1 MRNLCTVLCGLVL
14 LCCGQGMAQLPDETN
29 GRVPELD
36 AFHKPIYTLWHTAWP
51 AKDIHRLKELLPD
64 VEGAYVKLAGAKLPG
79 ILRDKQ
85 ASWDE
90 NLKSLAAAVQD
101 YKASVA
107 TNDTG
112 GILKATESVHM
123 YYEKMVR
130 VVRPVT
136 KELDAFHQVLY
147 MIHHYYMPEYDVAK
161 LRDSADSLAVKMEA
175 LKSAELPKRL
185 AAKTE
190 AYNKSLNALA
200 ESVTRFVEGIKADK
214 DKTAIAMLEEILHT
228 RYQMVEKVF
237 D

>member
-1 MRNLCTVLCGLVL
+1 
-14 LCCGQGMAQLPDETN
+14 
-29 GRVPELD
+29 
-36 AFHKPIYTLWHTAWP
+36 
-51 AKDIHRLKELLPD
+51 
-64 VEGAYVKLAGAKLPG
+64 
-79 ILRDKQ
+79 
-85 ASWDE
+85 
-90 NLKSLAAAVQD
+90 
-101 YKASVA
+101 
-107 TNDTG
+107 
-112 GILKATESVHM
+112 
-123 YYEKMVR
+123 
-130 VVRPVT
+130 
-136 KELDAFHQVLY
+136 
-147 MIHHYYMPEYDVAK
+147 MINHYYIPEYDVAK

>member
-1 MRNLCTVLCGLVL
+1 MRNLCVVLCGLVL

-51 AKDIHRLKELLPD
+51 AKDVDQLKRLLPD
-64 VEGAYVKLAGAKLPG
+64 VEGAYVKLAAATLPG

-85 ASWDE
+85 AAWNE
-90 NLKSLAAAVQD
+90 NLKLLTTAVDD
-101 YKASVA
+101 YKTSVA

-147 MIHHYYMPEYDVAK
+147 MIHHYYLPEYDVAK
-161 LRDSADSLAVKMEA
+161 LKDSADSLAAKMEA
-175 LKSAELPKRL
+175 LKGAELPKRL
-185 AAKTE
+185 AARSE
-190 AYNKSLNALA
+190 AYTKSRNALA
-200 ESVTRFVEGIKADK
+200 EAVTRFVEGIKAGK
-214 DKTAIAMLEEILHT
+214 DKAAIAMLEEILHT

-237 D
+237 E

>member
-1 MRNLCTVLCGLVL
+1 MRNLCSVLCGLAL
-14 LCCGQGMAQLPDETN
+14 LCCGRGMAQLPDETN

-51 AKDIHRLKELLPD
+51 AKDVDQLKKLLPD
-64 VEGAYVKLAGAKLPG
+64 VEGAYVKLAAAKLPG

-85 ASWDE
+85 SSWDE
-90 NLKSLAAAVQD
+90 NLKSLTTAVQD

-107 TNDTG
+107 VNDTG

-161 LRDSADSLAVKMEA
+161 LRDSADSLAVKMDA

-190 AYNKSLNALA
+190 VYTKSRNALA

-214 DKTAIAMLEEILHT
+214 DKAAIAMLEEILHT

-237 D
+237 E